1 MLSRNHLFNYYSTIN
16 FPDFKQLISGKTIS
30 LQNTFK
36 LKKLALKI
44 HLWLGLSVGVIIFIV
59 AITGCIYA
67 FQSEIQDLTQPFRF
81 VEAQNSPLLSPSKLK
96 EIAEKA
102 LPNKAVHSVTYAQKN
117 RAAVLAFYKE
127 GADYYFLMYINPYTG
142 AVQKVKNMDKD
153 FFRFILNGHFY
164 LWLPD
169 EIGHVVVA
177 SSTLIFVVLV
187 VTGIFL
193 WFPKNKA
200 AINQRF
206 KIKWNASW
214 RRKNF
219 DLHSVFGFYTAFI
232 ALIFAITG
240 LVWGFEWFA
249 KTYYFTLSGGKS
261 MVEYSETF
269 NISTEKDSKLSAPA
283 TDILWQKTIAET
295 SNLETIEVHYPDSR
309 ETAIGI
315 STNSDATTYWKMDHR
330 YYNQY
335 TLKELE
341 VNHLYGKFTQQLSK
355 ADLLMRMNYDIHT
368 GAIFGFTG
376 KLIAF
381 FISLIIATLPI
392 TGFLLWYGRHF
403 KKKQVKI

>member
-1 MLSRNHLFNYYSTIN
+1 M
-16 FPDFKQLISGKTIS
+16 
-30 LQNTFK
+30 
-36 LKKLALKI
+36 KKIFLKI
-44 HLWLGLSVGVIIFIV
+44 HLWLGLSVGIVIFIV

-67 FQSEIQDLTQPFRF
+67 FQTEIQDLTQPFRF
-81 VEAQNSPLLSPSKLK
+81 VSEQKSNLLKPSELK
-96 EIAEKA
+96 SIAEKA
-102 LPNKAVHSVTYAQKN
+102 LPNKSVHSVTYSQKN

-127 GADYYFLMYINPYTG
+127 GADYYYLMYINPYTG
-142 AVQKVKNMDKD
+142 NVQKVKDMSKD

-169 EIGHVVVA
+169 EIGRIVVA
-177 SSTLIFVVLV
+177 TSTLIFVILVL
-187 VTGIFL
+187 TGIFL

-219 DLHSVFGFYTAFI
+219 DLHSVFGFYSAFI
-232 ALIFAITG
+232 ALVFAITG

-269 NISTEKDSKLSAPA
+269 NIDTVFDTKLNVPA

-295 SNLETIEVHYPDSR
+295 PDLETIEVHYPDAANV
-309 ETAIGI
+309 AIGV
-315 STNSDATTYWKMDHR
+315 STNSDADTYWKMDHR
-330 YYNQY
+330 YYDQN
-335 TLKELE
+335 TLNEIE
-341 VNHLYGKFTQQLSK
+341 VHHMYGKFTPQLSK

-392 TGFLLWYGRHF
+392 TGFLLWFGRHF

>member
-1 MLSRNHLFNYYSTIN
+1 M
-16 FPDFKQLISGKTIS
+16 
-30 LQNTFK
+30 
-36 LKKLALKI
+36 
-44 HLWLGLSVGVIIFIV
+44 WLGLSVGAIIFIV

-67 FQSEIQDLTQPFRF
+67 FQSEIQDLTQSFRF
-81 VEAQNSPLLSPSKLK
+81 VEVQNAPILPPSILK
-96 EIAEKA
+96 TIAEEA
-102 LPNKAVHSVTYAQKN
+102 LPEKAVHSVTYSQKD
-117 RAAVLAFYKE
+117 RAAIVSFYSHDANYYYLA
-127 GADYYFLMYINPYTG
+127 YINPYTG
-142 AVQKVKNMDKD
+142 DVQKVKDMSKD

-164 LWLPD
+164 LWLPE
-169 EIGHVVVA
+169 EIGRMVVA
-177 SSTLIFVVLV
+177 SSTLIFVVLLI
-187 VTGIFL
+187 TGIFL
-193 WFPKNKA
+193 WLPKNKA
-200 AINQRF
+200 AIRQRF

-269 NISTEKDSKLSAPA
+269 NISKVKDSKSSAPV
-283 TDILWQKTIAET
+283 TDILWQKTIAKT
-295 SNLETIEVHYPDSR
+295 PNLETIEVHYPDSD
-309 ETAIGI
+309 ETAIGV
-315 STNSDATTYWKMDHR
+315 STNSDASTYWKMDHR
-330 YYNQY
+330 YYDQN
-335 TLKELE
+335 TLKEID
-341 VNHLYGKFTQQLSK
+341 VKHLYGKFTQQLSK

-381 FISLIIATLPI
+381 FASLIIATLPI